1 MRKSGIARRLRD
13 NGLTLALLA
22 LFAGSIVGQMI
33 AGFHAENEERL
44 QQGAAAI
51 GFAAYLS
58 SGAFLSAIFENWES
72 EFLQMWAYVTLTAYL
87 FQRGSPESRD
97 PDGEETRPGE
107 GPGPRTLLETLRA
120 HSLGLALL
128 SLFVASFTLHWIN
141 SARDAAE
148 KAIEKGLTPPT
159 LLQHL
164 GDAQLWFE
172 SFQNWQSEFLSTAV
186 LVVLGIFLR
195 ERKSPESK
203 PVGASN
209 ASTGN

>member
-72 EFLQMWAYVTLTAYL
+72 EFLQMWAYVTLTRISSSAARPSRAIPMVKK
-87 FQRGSPESRD
+87 RGRARVRARALCRKRSAPIPSALPCCRCSWLPSRC
-97 PDGEETRPGE
+97 
-107 GPGPRTLLETLRA
+107 
-120 HSLGLALL
+120 
-128 SLFVASFTLHWIN
+128 
-141 SARDAAE
+141 
-148 KAIEKGLTPPT
+148 
-159 LLQHL
+159 
-164 GDAQLWFE
+164 
-172 SFQNWQSEFLSTAV
+172 
-186 LVVLGIFLR
+186 
-195 ERKSPESK
+195 
-203 PVGASN
+203 
-209 ASTGN
+209 TG